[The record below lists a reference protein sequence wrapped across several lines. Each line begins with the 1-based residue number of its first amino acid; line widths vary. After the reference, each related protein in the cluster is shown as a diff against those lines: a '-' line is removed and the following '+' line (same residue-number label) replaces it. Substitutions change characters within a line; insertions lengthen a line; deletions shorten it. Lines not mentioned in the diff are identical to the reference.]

1 MGVWEVVP
9 VAACMRKT
17 QKKPIRGR
25 WVDVNKGDGQMEV
38 YRSRYVAMELKNQ
51 YGGATRDGL
60 FAAMPPL
67 EGMRLLLSYVASR
80 QNRKFPPKLMFI
92 DISKAYL
99 HADVLNDSICVELPG
114 EMNMP
119 NMCGRLLRALY
130 GTRQAARAWTKTLK
144 GVDFQRVKCNPCMYY
159 HPRRDVRVL
168 VHGDDFTV
176 AGNDSELKYVAEVFH
191 NKYKTKVRGILG
203 PDLHDMKAMTI
214 LNRIVEWTNAG
225 IQYEADPRRVDLII
239 EELGLENANGSEV
252 TGSKVDINEIDTE
265 LDHEDAYRFRS
276 IAAKLNFLAADRIDI
291 QFASKEICRRM
302 SSRCM
307 SDWAKVR
314 KLGRYLRKH
323 TRQVLWFAWQDVQ
336 SNLQV
341 YVDTDC
347 AGCPRTRRSTNGG
360 LVMHGSHL
368 LKTRAS
374 TQTVVALSSGE
385 AEYYGVV
392 KGMCE
397 ALGIKGIAKDM
408 GLDFSITLSTDSSA
422 AKGITTGKGLGK
434 VKHLETRTLWAQDK
448 IDEGI
453 VVIKKIG
460 GDRNVADI
468 LTKYIS
474 IPRPRSLLAELP
486 VAELEGRHS
495 LAPQLQGKSQR

>member
-1 MGVWEVVP
+1 
-9 VAACMRKT
+9 
-17 QKKPIRGR
+17 
-25 WVDVNKGDGQMEV
+25 MEGCC
-38 YRSRYVAMELKNQ
+38 AP
-51 YGGATRDGL
+51 
-60 FAAMPPL
+60 F
-67 EGMRLLLSYVASR
+67 
-80 QNRKFPPKLMFI
+80 
-92 DISKAYL
+92 
-99 HADVLNDSICVELPG
+99 
-114 EMNMP
+114 
-119 NMCGRLLRALY
+119 Y
-130 GTRQAARAWTKTLK
+130 GTRQAARAWEEEYTKTFK
-144 GVDFQRVKCNPCMYY
+144 GVDFQREKCDPFMYY

-176 AGNDSELKYVAEVFH
+176 AGNDSELKYMAEVFH

-225 IQYEADPRRVDLII
+225 IQYEADLRHVDLII
-239 EELGLENANGSEV
+239 EELGLENVNGSDV
-252 TGSKVDINEIDTE
+252 TGSKVDINETDTE

-276 IAAKLNFLAADRIDI
+276 IAARLNFLAADRIDI

-302 SSRCM
+302 SSPCM

-323 TRQVLWFAWQDVQ
+323 PRQVLWFAWQDVQ

-341 YVDTDC
+341 YVDTDY

-368 LKTRAS
+368 VKTWAS

-392 KGMCE
+392 NCMCE
-397 ALGIKGIAKDM
+397 ALGIKEIAKDM

-422 AKGITTGKGLGK
+422 AKGIATRKGLVK
-434 VKHLETRTLWAQDK
+434 VKHLETRMLWAQDK
-448 IDEGI
+448 IDEGK
-453 VVIKKIG
+453 VVTKKIG

-468 LTKYIS
+468 LTKYLAS
-474 IPRPRSLLAELP
+474 PRLRSLLTELP